1 MREFRQFGVE
11 VIGAADA
18 EADVEVIALGNA
30 YYRELGVS
38 GRLEINSI
46 GDGECR
52 PEYREELLAYLEAN
66 VDRLRDEHREHFRE
80 NPLRVLDCKDEAC
93 RAVSEGAPKI
103 SDRLCEPC
111 KAHFVQVLEGLERD
125 AVPFVHVS
133 TLVRGLDYYIR
144 TAFEWVSDA
153 LPPGQATFGAGGR
166 YDGLAEL
173 LGGPPT
179 PGVGFALG
187 LDRTLLLLDTGD
199 SSSETPD
206 ADGVFIVSIGD
217 RARHAG
223 RRLAHDLR
231 EKGIPAQMSFAE
243 RPLKAQLRMA
253 DRSGAAFAAIIGD
266 REVDDGSVTM
276 RLMANGSQEPVV
288 MDEVAAWISR
298 PR

>member
-1 MREFRQFGVE
+1 
-11 VIGAADA
+11 
-18 EADVEVIALGNA
+18 
-30 YYRELGVS
+30 
-38 GRLEINSI
+38 
-46 GDGECR
+46 
-52 PEYREELLAYLEAN
+52 
-66 VDRLRDEHREHFRE
+66 
-80 NPLRVLDCKDEAC
+80 
-93 RAVSEGAPKI
+93 
-103 SDRLCEPC
+103 DRLCEPC
-111 KAHFVQVLEGLERD
+111 KAHFAQVLEGLERD

-206 ADGVFIVSIGD
+206 GVFIVSIGD

-231 EKGIPAQMSFAE
+231 KKGIPAQMSFAE
-243 RPLKAQLRMA
+243 RPLKAQ
-253 DRSGAAFAAIIGD
+253 
-266 REVDDGSVTM
+266 
-276 RLMANGSQEPVV
+276 
-288 MDEVAAWISR
+288 
-298 PR
+298 